1 MIWQNHCFL
10 VISILKRDATG
21 HAAVELTVTRL
32 LYVSKTNAVLW
43 KCTMTATILVQKCS
57 SEWSFQHIK
66 SINMNVNDYRC
77 CNIWIVHRLEVT
89 YRRNQM
95 HHWAGWCCACS
106 PQFHTTKPSTVAI
119 LISLPMM
126 ISNDHSSCIFINVHT
141 GDHSQLCRKL

>member
-1 MIWQNHCFL
+1 MAKSLFL
-10 VISILKRDATG
+10 SNKYFEDGCNWPRCCWTDCHQTVVRLRNQCGT
-21 HAAVELTVTRL
+21 VEVYHDGYYIGTEMFVWVKFSTHQI
-32 LYVSKTNAVLW
+32 N
-43 KCTMTATILVQKCS
+43 
-57 SEWSFQHIK
+57 QHDE
-66 SINMNVNDYRC
+66 NVNDYRC
-77 CNIWIVHRLEVT
+77 WNIWIVHRLEVT